1 MALVIAQPALAR
13 EHLLLA
19 ASRQYPQGDVQH
31 WWVPTTGQGVRTRI
45 SDDRVWLVHVALHYA
60 RTTGD
65 SDVFDEPVCF
75 IEGPALEPTAHE
87 SFGAVERTNY
97 QLSLFEHCARA
108 LDASLAVGAHG
119 LPLMGTGDWNDG
131 MNRVGAEGR
140 GESVWLGWML
150 YATLMAFA
158 PLAEAR
164 GEQAYA
170 ERWRAHASA
179 LKAALESAG
188 WDGAWYRRAY
198 FDDGTALGAV
208 AGDECRIDSI
218 AQSWSV
224 LSGAADPQR
233 ALLAMTAL
241 DAHLIRR
248 EDRLALLFTP
258 PFNASLHDPGYVKAY
273 PPGVRENGGQYTH
286 AATWSIFAYAALGKG
301 DKAAELFGLLNPIH
315 HADSAAAMQRYR
327 VEPYVVA
334 ADIYSV
340 APHVGRG
347 GWTWYTGAAGWLYR
361 AGIEAMLGF
370 HLQGQQ
376 LLMAPCIPAHWPRVD
391 LVFRYRS
398 ARYEIAIEN
407 PDAVC
412 SGVCKVRL
420 DGAVQLDATA
430 PIALKDDGAAHRLVV
445 SLGRAPS

>member
-1 MALVIAQPALAR
+1 
-13 EHLLLA
+13 
-19 ASRQYPQGDVQH
+19 
-31 WWVPTTGQGVRTRI
+31 
-45 SDDRVWLVHVALHYA
+45 
-60 RTTGD
+60 
-65 SDVFDEPVCF
+65 
-75 IEGPALEPTAHE
+75 
-87 SFGAVERTNY
+87 
-97 QLSLFEHCARA
+97 
-108 LDASLAVGAHG
+108 
-119 LPLMGTGDWNDG
+119 
-131 MNRVGAEGR
+131 
-140 GESVWLGWML
+140 
-150 YATLMAFA
+150 
-158 PLAEAR
+158 
-164 GEQAYA
+164 
-170 ERWRAHASA
+170 
-179 LKAALESAG
+179 
-188 WDGAWYRRAY
+188 
-198 FDDGTALGAV
+198 
-208 AGDECRIDSI
+208 
-218 AQSWSV
+218 
-224 LSGAADPQR
+224 
-233 ALLAMTAL
+233 
-241 DAHLIRR
+241 
-248 EDRLALLFTP
+248 
-258 PFNASLHDPGYVKAY
+258 
-273 PPGVRENGGQYTH
+273 VRENGGQYTH

-315 HADSAAAMQRYR
+315 HADSVAAMQRYR